1 MNCPHCKTQVLR
13 FPVSEEYAEY
23 VPKDAPGAT
32 ICPTC
37 LALDPDEEPPDELP
51 DFAKIGESF
60 PKNPDAAVPM
70 ALGIGLLTS
79 LALYRQQITDLFE
92 AVEEAGAD
100 PMLVLNRLSVSGS
113 VDSQIDLQGRK
124 QQLEQLMD

>member
-13 FPVSEEYAEY
+13 FPVPEEYAAY
-23 VPKDAPGAT
+23 APKDAPGAT

-37 LALDPDEEPPDELP
+37 LVMEPDEEPPSELP
-51 DFAKIGESF
+51 DFTTIGESF
-60 PKNPDAAVPM
+60 PAEPDAAVPM

-79 LALYRQQITDLFE
+79 LALYRQQITELFD
-92 AVEEAGAD
+92 AVEEAGTD
-100 PMLVLNRLSVSGS
+100 PMLVLDRLAASGS

-124 QQLEQLMD
+124 QQLEQLRE